1 MNKKFVIAWIVLLI
15 AWFVGSFVVHG
26 VLLRSDYMQLTNL
39 FRVEGE
45 QQKYFPLMCLAH
57 VILSGAF
64 VWIYARGV
72 EAKPWLAQGVRFGV
86 AVALLTTV
94 PTYMIYFVVQPMPG
108 EAWSK
113 RSSSIAFWWWY
124 SGRSWLG
131 CIETGRPGEIPLRGA
146 HSLAAQNRQCAAT
159 RKLRPVS
166 TPVGPSWIGLTA
178 VPNSRCC
185 GCRRLDPVRESST
198 EGETLQPIRESSSV
212 KAGEAGLGRAP
223 ILRRSRFSTQLGA
236 RSIVERA
243 ETW

>member
-45 QQKYFPLMCLAH
+45 QQKYFPLMFLAH

-86 AVALLTTV
+86 AVALLTIV

-108 EAWSK
+108 EVVIKQIVFDGTLMVILGTIVAWLY
-113 RSSSIAFWWWY
+113 RD
-124 SGRSWLG
+124 R
-131 CIETGRPGEIPLRGA
+131 
-146 HSLAAQNRQCAAT
+146 AA
-159 RKLRPVS
+159 
-166 TPVGPSWIGLTA
+166 G
-178 VPNSRCC
+178 
-185 GCRRLDPVRESST
+185 
-198 EGETLQPIRESSSV
+198 
-212 KAGEAGLGRAP
+212 
-223 ILRRSRFSTQLGA
+223 
-236 RSIVERA
+236 
-243 ETW
+243 